1 MLYYRL
7 KELEGYFAGSEE
19 LEEFRKLT
27 ERLEDAVAQEAPVQ
41 IE

>member
-7 KELEGYFAGSEE
+7 KELEGYFGESEE
-19 LEEFRKLT
+19 LEGFRELK
-27 ERLEDAVAQEAPVQ
+27 ERLAEAVKEEAPVE